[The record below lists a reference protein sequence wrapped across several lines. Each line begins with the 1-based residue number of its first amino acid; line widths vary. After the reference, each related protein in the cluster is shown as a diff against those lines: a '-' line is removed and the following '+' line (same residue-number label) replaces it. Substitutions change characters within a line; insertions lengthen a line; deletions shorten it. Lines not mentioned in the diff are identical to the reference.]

1 MQSPGWY
8 TTHQVGQPGV
18 DEDKKSKAGMISD
31 ESSVTCDQLVIVNFT
46 YDQASR
52 VLEVHYSDVIVPGKV
67 ELFVTGFR
75 NPVNLK
81 PVTGF
86 YVKTLNKG
94 RDLIEES

>member
-1 MQSPGWY
+1 
-8 TTHQVGQPGV
+8 
-18 DEDKKSKAGMISD
+18 MISD
-31 ESSVTCDQLVIVNFT
+31 ESSVTCDQLVIVNFA

-52 VLEVHYSDVIVPGKV
+52 VLEVHYSDVIVSGTI
-67 ELFVTGFR
+67 ELLVTGFR

-94 RDLIEES
+94 LDLVEES